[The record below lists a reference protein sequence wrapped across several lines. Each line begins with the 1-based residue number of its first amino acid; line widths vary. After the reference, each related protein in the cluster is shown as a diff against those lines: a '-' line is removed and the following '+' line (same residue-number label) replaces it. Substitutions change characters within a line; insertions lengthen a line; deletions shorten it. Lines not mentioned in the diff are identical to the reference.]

1 MPIEKFRRGGHAK
14 ASPVEMERKMKTI
27 AEMIAASAAALTT
40 LAFVTIAVPAAQA
53 GEYCSVN
60 TSGMR
65 GCGFSTLEQ
74 CQASVSGIGSGPCM
88 RDPFYG
94 NTNALAYQPKH
105 AGGRSELRPTK
116 R

>member
-1 MPIEKFRRGGHAK
+1 
-14 ASPVEMERKMKTI
+14 MKTI
-27 AEMIAASAAALTT
+27 AKMIAASAAALTT
-40 LAFVTIAVPAAQA
+40 LAVVTIAAPAARA
-53 GEYCSVN
+53 GEYCSTN

-94 NTNALAYQPKH
+94 NTNAYANTNALVYQPKH
-105 AGGRSELRPTK
+105 AGARSERPPTK

>member
-1 MPIEKFRRGGHAK
+1 MGPPKGRLLKWRG
-14 ASPVEMERKMKTI
+14 KMKTI
-27 AEMIAASAAALTT
+27 AKMIAASAAALTT
-40 LAFVTIAVPAAQA
+40 LAFVTIAAPAAQA
-53 GEYCSVN
+53 GEYCSTN

-105 AGGRSELRPTK
+105 AGARSELRPTK